1 MTVSYLTAAI
11 LLLFS
16 FVLVFSSSIQ
26 L

>member
-16 FVLVFSSSIQ
+16 FVQVFSSSIQ